1 MHNSKN
7 LDITF
12 ELCKHGYSS
21 GQGNFVTPT
30 LHRHSSHILL
40 TKNAVFQSRLGPHS
54 LIFGHPASR
63 AVPSSS
69 TQEIFKGRC
78 PLQPFC
84 CHHFA
89 NSKAKHQITYNI
101 YNSIKLL
108 IILLVYIMD
117 ANHIYIYISTI
128 YNHYTIPSNYSYSH
142 LYGWLY
148 IPYTALKIVGASQ
161 NPLPHCRVASKGAK
175 AEQRPDPGG
184 PLWRAPPP
192 GQSGILLVDD
202 ARMSMIWHY
211 LAIL

>member
-7 LDITF
+7 IDITF
-12 ELCKHGYSS
+12 ELCEHGYSS

-117 ANHIYIYISTI
+117 ANHIYQPYITIIQFHQITHIPIYMVGYISHTLLWK
-128 YNHYTIPSNYSYSH
+128 S
-142 LYGWLY
+142 WE
-148 IPYTALKIVGASQ
+148 
-161 NPLPHCRVASKGAK
+161 PHQICRVASKGAK

-202 ARMSMIWHY
+202 VRFFMIWHY

>member
-1 MHNSKN
+1 VHNSKN

-12 ELCKHGYSS
+12 ELCEHGYSS

-108 IILLVYIMD
+108 IFPSIWLVIYRIHCSENHGSLTKSAGWQAKEPRRSNARIRAALCEEHHHQ
-117 ANHIYIYISTI
+117 ANLEFCWWMT
-128 YNHYTIPSNYSYSH
+128 
-142 LYGWLY
+142 LGFL
-148 IPYTALKIVGASQ
+148 
-161 NPLPHCRVASKGAK
+161 
-175 AEQRPDPGG
+175 
-184 PLWRAPPP
+184 
-192 GQSGILLVDD
+192 
-202 ARMSMIWHY
+202 
-211 LAIL
+211 

>member
-12 ELCKHGYSS
+12 ELCEHGYSS

-117 ANHIYIYISTI
+117 ANHIYQPYITIIKFHLIFPSIWLVIYPIHCSENRGSLTKSTA
-128 YNHYTIPSNYSYSH
+128 
-142 LYGWLY
+142 
-148 IPYTALKIVGASQ
+148 AL
-161 NPLPHCRVASKGAK
+161 
-175 AEQRPDPGG
+175 PGG
-184 PLWRAPPP
+184 KQRSQGGATP
-192 GQSGILLVDD
+192 GSGRPSVKSTTT
-202 ARMSMIWHY
+202 RPIWNFVGG
-211 LAIL
+211 